1 MAHVWNNH
9 YQIRSK
15 PISGP
20 SWLWSYGS
28 WIYNY
33 PCNLCLSPL
42 MLWVRILLRER
53 CTTLCDKVCQFWPNI
68 LALIGFMVFNATFN
82 NISVI
87 SLRSALSLE
96 EIEVPGKKH
105 RPAASHWQT
114 VQHKCHTS
122 RNREIINLYE
132 KETAV
137 IKLNLIQTMW
147 TWWKKIQCFDT
158 DIHCITQSSSVE
170 NSRWPLSI
178 LSGHTRFC
186 YRKKKQVISQ
196 HTQNQTYDFP

>member
-1 MAHVWNNH
+1 
-9 YQIRSK
+9 
-15 PISGP
+15 
-20 SWLWSYGS
+20 
-28 WIYNY
+28 
-33 PCNLCLSPL
+33 
-42 MLWVRILLRER
+42 
-53 CTTLCDKVCQFWPNI
+53 
-68 LALIGFMVFNATFN
+68 MVFKATFN

-114 VQHKCHTS
+114 LSHNVVHLSKSMLWPNNDDLILAGYHVQHKCHTS

-170 NSRWPLSI
+170 NSRWTLSA
-178 LSGHTRFC
+178 LSARAKENHKSGFVYAEKLLVFEITTLVVIDTDFTGSCKSNYHTITTTATPCRFWNRLVSC
-186 YRKKKQVISQ
+186 
-196 HTQNQTYDFP
+196 HPQNK